1 MLGGN
6 GFYMST
12 SWPDV
17 IIASSADTSNRGSGI
32 DDDSSGDFRG
42 SLHFGGESDIDDE
55 SEVEFFL

>member
-1 MLGGN
+1 
-6 GFYMST
+6 MST

-17 IIASSADTSNRGSGI
+17 IIASSAGTSNRGSGI